1 MGEPVKVVDL
11 ARDLIRLS
19 GLEEG
24 REIDLVFTGL
34 RPGEK
39 LYEELYNDAET
50 RLPTPHP
57 KIFRARH
64 RETSSHALW
73 EALNQLAAAVN
84 APPAQ
89 IIAALQAA
97 IPEYHPNRPA
107 FCRCSHRNRRR
118 CEPHGAGGARWASCG
133 TRDPAQ
139 AYGEGKYAA
148 YSSHAGGAEGC
159 SGFVRWGR
167 DQWRD

>member
-1 MGEPVKVVDL
+1 MTVTHPEMTRFFMTIPEAAQLVLQAGAFGTSGEIFVLDMGEPVKVVDL

-50 RLPTPHP
+50 RLPTRHA

-64 RETSSHALW
+64 RETSSHVLW
-73 EALNQLAAAVN
+73 EVLNRLAAAVD
-84 APPAQ
+84 
-89 IIAALQAA
+89 
-97 IPEYHPNRPA
+97 
-107 FCRCSHRNRRR
+107 
-118 CEPHGAGGARWASCG
+118 GTAGGNHRRAPG
-133 TRDPAQ
+133 RDPRIPPESTA
-139 AYGEGKYAA
+139 
-148 YSSHAGGAEGC
+148 
-159 SGFVRWGR
+159 
-167 DQWRD
+167 